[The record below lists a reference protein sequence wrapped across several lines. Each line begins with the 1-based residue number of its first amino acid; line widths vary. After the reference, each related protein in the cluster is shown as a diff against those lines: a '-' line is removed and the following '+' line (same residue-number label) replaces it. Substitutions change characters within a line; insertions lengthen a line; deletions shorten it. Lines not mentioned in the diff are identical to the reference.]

1 MTQTQLLKKLRRTHW
16 RALER
21 LIKQAYQDG
30 IEAGL
35 ARARGQSRRGRTI
48 RNDASVSGLMR
59 AIERH
64 FGLKRYG
71 FDVRVV
77 HAGSGRRVPASD
89 LLRKY
94 RLRDD

>member
-21 LIKQAYQDG
+21 LMKQAYQDG
-30 IEAGL
+30 IEGGL

-48 RNDASVSGLMR
+48 RDDASVSGLMS

-71 FDVRVV
+71 FEVRVV
-77 HAGSGRRVPASD
+77 HAGSGRRVPAGD

>member
-1 MTQTQLLKKLRRTHW
+1 MTQTQLLKKLKRAHW

-30 IEAGL
+30 VEAGL

-48 RNDASVSGLMR
+48 RNDASVTGLTR
-59 AIERH
+59 AIETH
-64 FGLKRYG
+64 FGLDRYG
-71 FDVRVV
+71 FEVRVV
-77 HAGSGRRVPASD
+77 HAGSGRRVPAGD

-94 RLRDD
+94 RVL